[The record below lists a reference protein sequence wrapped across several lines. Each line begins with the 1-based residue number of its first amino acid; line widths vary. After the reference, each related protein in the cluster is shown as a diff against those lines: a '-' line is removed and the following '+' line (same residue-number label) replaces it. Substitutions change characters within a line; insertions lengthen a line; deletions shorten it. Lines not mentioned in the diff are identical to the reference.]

1 MKVCEMIGTLWK
13 VMKEKEVKESDKIW
27 LKLINKWSKMIDRCV
42 KW

>member
-27 LKLINKWSKMIDRCV
+27 LIDVWNDRKLIKKW
-42 KW
+42 